1 MASGAQL
8 GDVVNVPSRSDLMRG
23 RLNKGYIDTIDD
35 MVKTMLAEIA
45 ATVEDN

>member
-1 MASGAQL
+1 
-8 GDVVNVPSRSDLMRG
+8 MRG

-45 ATVEDN
+45 ATVEEN

>member
-1 MASGAQL
+1 
-8 GDVVNVPSRSDLMRG
+8 MRG

-35 MVKTMLAEIA
+35 MVKTMLDEIA